1 MRCAVLLVLFIIVL
15 PAFALSQVPK
25 DETKKMPPGKTEV
38 EQTLIKLDRD
48 LLDAML
54 KKDNSMADRVEVA
67 NHVFINPG
75 GGVEVKGQAMGPGPV
90 IEAVETSE
98 AATYVHGD
106 TALLTGK
113 AMVKGKFANGPD
125 ISGPYRYMRVF
136 VKQKGEWRLV
146 ATTVTPIKAPGPT
159 TATAPSTGGPSRGMV
174 LLQE

>member
-1 MRCAVLLVLFIIVL
+1 MRRTVLLVLLMIVL

-25 DETKKMPPGKTEV
+25 DEAKKMPPGKTDV
-38 EQTLIKLDRD
+38 EQTLVKLDRD

-54 KKDNSMADRVEVA
+54 KKDNTMADRIEVA

-75 GGVEVKGQAMGPGPV
+75 GGVEVKGHAMGPGPV

-146 ATTVTPIKAPGPT
+146 GTTVTPIKSMGPT
-159 TATAPSTGGPSRGMV
+159 TATAKN
-174 LLQE
+174 

>member
-15 PAFALSQVPK
+15 PALALSQVPK
-25 DETKKMPPGKTEV
+25 DETKKMPPGKAEV
-38 EQTLIKLDRD
+38 DQTLIKLDRD

-54 KKDNSMADRVEVA
+54 KKYNSVADRIEVA

-90 IEAVETSE
+90 IDSVETSE

-113 AMVKGKFANGPD
+113 AMVKGKFKDGPD

-136 VKQKGEWRLV
+136 VKQKGDWRLV
-146 ATTVTPIKAPGPT
+146 GTSVTPIKGPGPT
-159 TATAPSTGGPSRGMV
+159 TATAPKTGGGMV

>member
-1 MRCAVLLVLFIIVL
+1 MRCAVFLVLLMIVL

-38 EQTLIKLDRD
+38 DQALVKLDRD

-54 KKDNSMADRVEVA
+54 KKDSSIVDRVEVA

-90 IEAVETSE
+90 IDSVDTSE

-113 AMVKGKFANGPD
+113 AMVKGRFANGPD
-125 ISGPYRYMRVF
+125 ISGPYRYLRVF

-146 ATTVTPIKAPGPT
+146 ATTVTPIKPLGPT
-159 TATAPSTGGPSRGMV
+159 AVAAPKTSGGMF
-174 LLQE
+174 LLQQ

>member
-1 MRCAVLLVLFIIVL
+1 MRRIVLLVLFMIVL

-25 DETKKMPPGKTEV
+25 DETKKPPPGKTDV

-54 KKDNSMADRVEVA
+54 KKDNSMTDRVEVA

-75 GGVEVKGQAMGPGPV
+75 GGVEVKGQTAGPGPV
-90 IEAVETSE
+90 IESVETSD

-106 TALLTGK
+106 TVLLTGK
-113 AMVKGKFANGPD
+113 AMVKGRFTNGPD

-136 VKQKGEWRLV
+136 VKQKGDWRLV
-146 ATTVTPIKAPGPT
+146 ATTVTPIKAPATT
-159 TATAPSTGGPSRGMV
+159 TAVMTPKN
-174 LLQE
+174 

>member
-1 MRCAVLLVLFIIVL
+1 MRRTVLLVLLMIVL

-25 DETKKMPPGKTEV
+25 DEAKKMPPGKTDV
-38 EQTLIKLDRD
+38 EQTLVKLDRD

-54 KKDNSMADRVEVA
+54 KKDNTMADRIEVA

-75 GGVEVKGQAMGPGPV
+75 GGVEVKGHAMGPGPV

-136 VKQKGEWRLV
+136 VKQKGEWRLA
-146 ATTVTPIKAPGPT
+146 ATTVTPIKAPGAT
-159 TATAPSTGGPSRGMV
+159 TAAMPKN
-174 LLQE
+174 